1 MKALRAAFHD
11 MLYVLTPCFIGMAW
25 ERLICNQLF
34 RELTSNIINDLRG
47 TVAKVEPGGLR
58 GVVAGETEVGRPE
71 TVGAGA
77 DAEWVVEGEVATPSE
92 ATGGRSVA
100 ATCLACYDDTRS
112 LIRWNHSE
120 DKHDTQQ

>member
-1 MKALRAAFHD
+1 

-34 RELTSNIINDLRG
+34 RELTSNIINDLRD
-47 TVAKVEPGGLR
+47 TVTKVEPVGLR
-58 GVVAGETEVGRPE
+58 GVVAGEIEVGRPE
-71 TVGAGA
+71 TVGA
-77 DAEWVVEGEVATPSE
+77 DAEWVVKGEVATPSE